1 MSDQGSIVDQSL
13 SAASYVPPSSTAQ
26 NIGDHE
32 SLIQEALRRLREELA
47 AAGGAA
53 QQSAAAAQNAAP
65 AKSPEEVAADAIAKK
80 GAGLGLEERLN
91 ELYALVE
98 LALAKVGVG
107 GQKGQGE

>member
-1 MSDQGSIVDQSL
+1 MSDTQQDQSL

-26 NIGDHE
+26 NVSDHE

-47 AAGGAA
+47 ASGAGAGAA
-53 QQSAAAAQNAAP
+53 QQSAAAATVP

-98 LALAKVGVG
+98 LALSKVGVS

>member
-53 QQSAAAAQNAAP
+53 QQSAAAQNAAP

-98 LALAKVGVG
+98 LALAKVGVS